1 CRQHTGIGVEEIA
14 EVIVSRVLTPKHCAM
29 FGHIGLNKR
38 VSDPGFYGPTACV
51 LHNFGYHSG
60 GNQVVDNYG
69 GVLTGLF
76 GPSDLADSGL
86 QIHEVRGLN
95 GISRVVWKRAV

>member
-1 CRQHTGIGVEEIA
+1 
-14 EVIVSRVLTPKHCAM
+14 M

-69 GVLTGLF
+69 GVLTGVF
-76 GPSDLADSGL
+76 GPSDLANRDHGGNRRRRGGVTAFADYEAKLGVAIEGSPNNGL
-86 QIHEVRGLN
+86 VLEDNGLPL
-95 GISRVVWKRAV
+95 